1 MKERTEIEGNAKN
14 LSEKLEVVQAEKQ
27 MLESEYNH
35 NQNTIDRYNHEISEL
50 KSELENMKHVIS
62 NTFEEEL

>member
-1 MKERTEIEGNAKN
+1 VKERTEIEGNAKN